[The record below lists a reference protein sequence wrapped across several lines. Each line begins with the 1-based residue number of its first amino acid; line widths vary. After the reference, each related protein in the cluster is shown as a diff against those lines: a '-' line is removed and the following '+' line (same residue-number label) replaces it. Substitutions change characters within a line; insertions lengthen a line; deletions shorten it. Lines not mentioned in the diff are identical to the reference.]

1 MCALQL
7 SVVRPHI
14 ESWTRSHKLSN
25 LIEVHRTRR
34 YRKYDPF
41 IFPNTASQV
50 YFMSHADRSRDRAN
64 WLVVIPTKS
73 RVRVDKQY
81 TLPIAY
87 QQTDLTTLVEPVND
101 VISTSLVDESAPP
114 EEVNNNMGFS
124 FIQVNDD
131 IDEAEEDDGDKES
144 GWDDENETGE
154 EQRDLYLYDDDEND
168 DDEIDNEVGGGEDDV
183 DN

>member
-1 MCALQL
+1 MM
-7 SVVRPHI
+7 
-14 ESWTRSHKLSN
+14 T
-25 LIEVHRTRR
+25 LIEC
-34 YRKYDPF
+34 
-41 IFPNTASQV
+41 
-50 YFMSHADRSRDRAN
+50 AD
-64 WLVVIPTKS
+64 
-73 RVRVDKQY
+73 
-81 TLPIAY
+81 
-87 QQTDLTTLVEPVND
+87 D
-101 VISTSLVDESAPP
+101 VISPSLVDESAPP

>member
-1 MCALQL
+1 M
-7 SVVRPHI
+7 PHA
-14 ESWTRSHKLSN
+14 N
-25 LIEVHRTRR
+25 
-34 YRKYDPF
+34 
-41 IFPNTASQV
+41 
-50 YFMSHADRSRDRAN
+50 RSRDRAN

-114 EEVNNNMGFS
+114 EEVNDEIDFS

-131 IDEAEEDDGDKES
+131 IDEEEEDEGD
-144 GWDDENETGE
+144 E
-154 EQRDLYLYDDDEND
+154 EAE
-168 DDEIDNEVGGGEDDV
+168 
-183 DN
+183 